1 MQASI
6 AAAVSLFAWVAA
18 AHAARV
24 EIVDL
29 AEVPALPPTLTR
41 IHGFEGDGAF
51 GVSVAGGHDCDG
63 DGHPDV
69 AFAAMLA
76 SPAGRDRAGTVYLFF
91 GDGTIGGTFD
101 AALASPRV
109 LRFHGAAPLEV
120 AGNEI
125 WIDDVTGDGI
135 GDLLIGRQNY
145 APTRERPGV
154 GALSI
159 VVGSATLRAH
169 AATLAAVDLDDPPAG
184 VTITTL
190 VGSQEFGRFGIW
202 MRTGD
207 IDGDGIADIVVGADQ
222 EQHGNESHG
231 GAAYVLRGG
240 AHLAGGGTVDFGGDV
255 NATALAGHW
264 LRLEPP
270 VNAFEYHFGATVQIG
285 DLDGNGR
292 GEVLVAAALN
302 RAGATLRARDSVQG
316 SAHGIGG
323 TPRGTAYIF
332 WDDNFPSS
340 LWDNSQPLRS
350 DAAPGSTTTLHGGD
364 RNLKFGEELVA
375 GADFDGD
382 GALDLF
388 VGDII
393 GDLSPQRDRP
403 QAGSGHVF
411 YGAADLKG
419 RTIDMRSPPEDV
431 ATTDFLGAARQ
442 DIAAD
447 TALHGDFDGDGRS
460 DLAFSAPH
468 ASFAGRSSV
477 GAVYV
482 FFGGGGRWPRTVD
495 LNEPLTVTGAR
506 AAAIFGALGTDGR
519 DSGDTLAYSAAVGDL
534 DGDGR
539 DDLIVNEM
547 EGNGLQPGTIDVGNL
562 IALSGT
568 RIAGLAAEARCPPVP
583 AATCERSDA
592 GRSVLRYRPGRGR
605 LDWRGRLAA
614 ELPAAWLESAV
625 AEGTSALCLYGGG
638 GLGVLATEIRL
649 PEAPVCQEHGCWQTG
664 PRRARYRDRAS
675 ADTGGVYAAVLRAE
689 ADYATLA
696 VRARVAPAVE
706 FTSPVTAQWRLAGS
720 GCWEAHYED
729 VLQARP
735 GLTVLRDRRQ

>member
-1 MQASI
+1 MRKSI
-6 AAAVSLFAWVAA
+6 FAAIALFVSVAA
-18 AHAARV
+18 AAAAPV
-24 EIVDL
+24 EMIDL

-63 DGHPDV
+63 DGHPDL

-76 SPAGRDRAGTVYLFF
+76 SPEGRDRAGTVYLFF
-91 GDGTIGGTFD
+91 GDGTIGGAFD
-101 AALASPRV
+101 AALASPRL
-109 LRFHGAAPLEV
+109 LRFQGAAPLEV

-159 VVGSATLRAH
+159 VVGSAALREH
-169 AATLAAVDLDDPPAG
+169 AVTLAAVELDDPPEG

-190 VGSQEFGRFGIW
+190 VGNQEFGRFGIW

-231 GAAYVLRGG
+231 GAAYVIRGG
-240 AHLAGGGTVDFGGDV
+240 AHLAGGGALDFGGDV

-270 VNAFEYHFGATVQIG
+270 ADAFEYHFGATVQIG

-323 TPRGTAYIF
+323 TARGTAYIF
-332 WDDNFPSS
+332 WDDNFPSDR
-340 LWDNSQPLRS
+340 WEDPQPLRT
-350 DAAPGSTTTLHGGD
+350 DAAPGSITTLHGGE

-382 GALDLF
+382 GSLDLF
-388 VGDII
+388 VGDIV
-393 GDLSPQRDRP
+393 GDLSAQRDRP

-411 YGAADLKG
+411 YNAARLKG
-419 RTIDMRSPPEDV
+419 RTIDLRSPPNDIE
-431 ATTDFLGAARQ
+431 TTDFLGAARQ

-447 TALHGDFDGDGRS
+447 TALHGDFDGDGRP

-468 ASFAGRSSV
+468 ASFAGRVSV

-495 LNEPLTVTGAR
+495 LREPLAATGAR
-506 AAAIFGALGTDGR
+506 ATAIYGALGTDGR

-568 RIAGLAAEARCPPVP
+568 RIAGLAADATCPPVP
-583 AATCERSDA
+583 AASCERS
-592 GRSVLRYRPGRGR
+592 GTSRSVLRHRPEQGR
-605 LDWRGRLAA
+605 LDWRWNRPLPNEAA
-614 ELPAAWLESAV
+614 SFGDPATGARIS
-625 AEGTSALCLYGGG
+625 LCLYGGD
-638 GLGVLATEIRL
+638 GLGSLRHEIRL
-649 PEAPVCQEHGCWQTG
+649 PRVPPCGTPPCWRRSERSWRFREMAGVEQATSALL
-664 PRRARYRDRAS
+664 RSDSEQALLAFRARDV
-675 ADTGGVYAAVLRAE
+675 G
-689 ADYATLA
+689 
-696 VRARVAPAVE
+696 APE
-706 FTSPVTAQWRLAGS
+706 LGSPVTVQFRAATGA
-720 GCWEAHYED
+720 CWEMSYPSELRRRA
-729 VLQARP
+729 
-735 GLTVLRDRRQ
+735 GLTIWRR